1 MTNDDGTVTYQAS
14 SPDEVA
20 IVTWTASVGLTLA
33 FRDRTK
39 MTLTTPT
46 GMELNFDILDIFP
59 FTSESKRMGIVVRDN
74 QTGDITFLQK
84 GADVVMAKIVQRN
97 DWLEE
102 ETANMAREGLRTLV
116 MARKRLSNTLY
127 SEFTTAYHQASISL
141 EGRND
146 AMANVVARYL
156 EHDLELLGLTGVED
170 KLQDDVKS
178 TLELL
183 RNAGIRIWMLTGDKV
198 ETARCIAISTKLVAR
213 GQYIHEM
220 AKRASSLIRSL
231 SSCADY
237 ISQ

>member
-1 MTNDDGTVTYQAS
+1 VRNDDGTLTYQAS

-20 IVTWTASVGLTLA
+20 IVTWTATVGLTLT

-39 MTLTTPT
+39 VVLSTPNGGSLT
-46 GMELNFDILDIFP
+46 FDILDIFP
-59 FTSESKRMGIVVRDN
+59 FTSESKRMGIVVRDT
-74 QTGDITFLQK
+74 QTGEITFLQK

-102 ETANMAREGLRTLV
+102 ETGNMAREGLRTLV
-116 MARKRLSNTLY
+116 MARKRLSGGLY
-127 SEFTTAYHQASISL
+127 NEFVDAFHRASISHD
-141 EGRND
+141 GRNE
-146 AMANVVARYL
+146 AMAGVVSKYL

-220 AKRASSLIRSL
+220 AKCRLPIFI
-231 SSCADY
+231 C
-237 ISQ
+237 SQAITNS